1 MTISIEISGHFGF
14 LHVMHHL
21 VEVTL
26 ESLFQAVFGLA
37 YILFLASSAGDA
49 VDEVV
54 AVARHRVES
63 PQVSPVC
70 QGAPTISIPYLI
82 RPKLLVSLLQYCS
95 ISCQQCTLPLKTKQT
110 LLTFHIHTEMFM

>member
-1 MTISIEISGHFGF
+1 MSISVEMSGHFSF

-26 ESLFQAVFGLA
+26 ELLFQAVFGLA

-54 AVARHRVES
+54 AVACHVVFHAIFSTYDGCHYLAFRV
-63 PQVSPVC
+63 Q
-70 QGAPTISIPYLI
+70 QGTIPTLSVGTGIVDRSG
-82 RPKLLVSLLQYCS
+82 QF
-95 ISCQQCTLPLKTKQT
+95 T
-110 LLTFHIHTEMFM
+110 LLRDGGEF